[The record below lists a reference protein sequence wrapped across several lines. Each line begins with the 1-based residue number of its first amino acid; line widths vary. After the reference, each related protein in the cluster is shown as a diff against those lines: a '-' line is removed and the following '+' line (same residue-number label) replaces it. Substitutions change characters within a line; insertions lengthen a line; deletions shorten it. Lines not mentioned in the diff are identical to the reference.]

1 MHKSAPASASRLV
14 ILHFCRSFDLERVR
28 RGEVGRE
35 QLQAGHVTP
44 ATILQQMLGQA
55 RTPPS
60 LSLQHLLSFFSARLS
75 RCLQTLAL
83 SQTGELGA
91 VPCFAELESSLSLCQ
106 CVAAHAQLAGIV
118 ALPASRAVLTVAGDT
133 QYNTAIADSD

>member
-1 MHKSAPASASRLV
+1 MKKSVSGGWRGGWSDLICTMHKSAPASASRLV

-55 RTPPS
+55 RTDPLYPS
-60 LSLQHLLSFFSARLS
+60 NI
-75 RCLQTLAL
+75 
-83 SQTGELGA
+83 
-91 VPCFAELESSLSLCQ
+91 SSLSSHPDS
-106 CVAAHAQLAGIV
+106 VAASRHSHCPKQASWELCLVLQSWR
-118 ALPASRAVLTVAGDT
+118 ALCLSVSVWLRML
-133 QYNTAIADSD
+133 S